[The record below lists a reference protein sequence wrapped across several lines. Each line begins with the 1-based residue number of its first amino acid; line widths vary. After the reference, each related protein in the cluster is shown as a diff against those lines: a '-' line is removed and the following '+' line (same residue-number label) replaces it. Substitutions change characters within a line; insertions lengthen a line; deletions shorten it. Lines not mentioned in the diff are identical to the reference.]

1 MQRFEFCYAFVFPVA
16 LLIAALLRPC
26 LLSLLYGI
34 FLLLWPVF
42 ATGCKQG
49 TSGTTFRFV
58 VICLLY
64 SSLAVLS
71 QICYHVALAVS
82 SLEEQLVTCHGW
94 EPILSLLGLQKSQGG
109 GAVEY
114 VRFFLPDV
122 FVFIVSL
129 CCVILARMSARTSSN
144 GDSPELPIHSL
155 NNKSRSPGAS
165 PAREFIQRNTSLIV
179 PDNLDFRTCL
189 PQLVL
194 GLLFCA
200 VAVIFPCLWTV
211 PYFLLFLLLMTL
223 WSVYKV
229 PSPAVARTLVV
240 LLILYSSINLV
251 ALYLYQLWP
260 LQTQIPP
267 ESFTARLVGFKAY
280 INATCTDVPGLHF
293 AEQLSWSAYA
303 YPVFIFAF
311 YMSLAFQSFLESAG
325 PFIQRTKK
333 HPVENTAES
342 AEVPKG
348 DTSPSWCKWCTVLNS
363 CYEKIFPFLLR
374 NFYTVS
380 LVIMMTWAVLYHS
393 WLSFVWLVI
402 ACVVWMC
409 KDSRQAFYR
418 FSPLILFYAEALLA
432 LQFIYGLELTETE
445 LPDEMPG
452 VPLKQI
458 GLAKPSQAAVIP
470 LLVKMLFTLSFWG
483 TLRLLLHDKK
493 RSGEE
498 LGDVSSA
505 GYGTFAQPEGSK
517 ENHNIL
523 EQLLSKYWIY
533 VVGLVLMV
541 ISIRQPVFAYNI
553 IYMAFFLSL
562 ISVML
567 INFSAWKNMLFLYWL
582 ILSAYS
588 ICVLLFVY
596 TFQFHGVPELWKT
609 WTSWSNETLIDV
621 GLVTYDSGSL
631 FLQLLTP
638 ISFLIV
644 VILQLKFFHAGFMRI
659 TNPLHR
665 SVVSQTSPTQQS
677 KANGMEEETK
687 QCRFKALMTALKS
700 YRDVLWRFL
709 EIHITKVVAFF
720 VFFVAISE
728 VSAVNTLFPLFA
740 ILILTFRH
748 ARSLLCF
755 LVCIWAAAIALAKM
769 LFQLHFAKVAAIPI
783 SEWNCSME
791 FGENYTNSM
800 DAALWAGFS
809 KTNSISSYL
818 ENYIWLFILMAFQV
832 IVFQRQI
839 YKRTVKGVAAPPE
852 GVLFEEITRKEAD
865 RSIKDCLMY
874 LINHGF
880 YKFGVEI
887 VFIIM
892 TIDIAIRMD
901 LFAFVYCIL
910 LLILA
915 SLRRQTLAN
924 VWYVFILLLAIC
936 IVGQYVICVGLPP
949 NLCLKYPWNWNANL
963 IQWLFLPDYVHA
975 PNVRFL
981 LADFCLFLAASCQLY
996 VFRIERVHHGREYV
1010 GGDNTP
1016 ILNKGDSL
1024 ASREEGWNENEIPD
1038 FITHCS
1044 SGLDMAKA
1052 IVFKYFHWLTMLA
1065 VFAAGVGGISAFAFG
1080 YLVAA
1085 FGFLWKGNDM
1095 YLKPAKK
1102 FIARWRILLYY
1113 NIIAI
1118 LLKVALQ
1125 VVGCVFLSDA
1135 CNASPS
1141 LVQLF
1146 SIACIHSDISQRKDA
1161 DPMITV
1167 NCKVASNQAQ
1177 ILYDSICF
1185 AFLIF
1190 QLRIFNSWYFK
1201 HVIVEIK
1208 AEQIFSARGAVL
1220 IDQLIKQKMMHQQ
1233 KHEDEI
1239 VEKVKDKTKRI
1250 REKYLKHMKEGEYFE
1265 PHNYAEAKR
1274 AGDYYMFDYDSEPEG
1289 EDSKLL
1295 EEEEEHKEDKE
1306 LDPSQIIHMALTTDM
1321 ELETIAQTAEQ
1332 AKVEDERPLDEIMH
1346 EQAEKEKMEKRR
1358 GKKFSKVLSW
1368 LKFIQALVVSCLNK
1382 ASNFFNRWS
1391 SEHRYVACVLADEK
1405 RKLKASLGKELY
1417 THLDADQL
1425 QDVVNRSE
1433 IGQRIYRVPSEC
1445 SLAKMQDDVETSWI
1459 GHSAV
1464 RRSVTA
1470 LYYLLVANT
1479 DIICYLMIIFNQM
1492 FNASVISLPL
1502 PFFAFLWGTLCT
1514 PRPPKVFWVTLIT
1527 YLESMIVIKFVLQF
1541 GLFPWNQLVGSS
1553 DPFYPPRILGVEKK
1567 ANFATFDIALLM
1579 VLFFHRHHLKTLGLW
1594 RESENGSV
1602 SFDDIDRLDKEPLIV
1617 DDPSVNGSYELKT
1630 LSKDKRDGQSDS
1642 SGDVRTRSMT
1652 FCEGILVYISPIVTF
1667 FRRVL
1672 NPPFRYIL
1680 DLYAWMFLCD
1690 FICFLISA
1698 FSYSSFGVDT
1708 GRGDVM
1714 ADIQSNKVPLPY
1726 VVILMVLMLLMVIDR
1741 AIYLRKSVVSKLC
1754 FQYFLVLG
1762 THVWIFF
1769 ILPAITGRQV
1779 DCPWVAMPSV
1789 YLLISAVQIRN
1800 GYPSRSLSNFLTKHY
1815 SFVSFCIFTG
1825 YRSVPFLY
1833 ELRTLIDWIWI
1844 ETSMP
1849 LFDYIN
1855 MENIFARVYSTKC
1868 NRQYEKEY
1876 PVPRGKPKTFTVKY
1890 GMGIPILLLL
1900 ITLLWL
1906 PLLLFSTVNSIGI
1919 RQLPEHSN
1927 FKISIAG
1934 FPTLYSVEARGAF
1947 IKPLN
1952 PAEFEQFYA
1961 NYSSKQAVSFLR
1973 EYSPSDTVRSM
1984 YRRESDTVWA
1994 ISAPGKEALYNQAIS
2009 SVDLSLVLEFDF
2021 QRPSQGNAENTGF
2034 HSFRREVPLPAKSEA
2049 REALIGV
2056 LNGQK
2061 DVVPVRKAFPWLVVL
2076 PALGPVHPAYSI
2088 LDAIS
2093 GDNRTN
2099 SYADLFLH
2107 LHVTKGG
2114 NDSEA
2119 TQWWE
2124 VSMSKPVPSGATNE
2138 GNGKSTAGVSY
2149 GLEIIAFVDRVF
2161 PSALSYFT
2169 SRGIIGVYLVVVLA
2183 AARLIRTLVVASPL
2197 ELIINEIPNV
2207 DRVLRLCLDIFLVRE
2222 AKDFLLEIDLYAKLI
2237 FLLRSPETLIR
2248 FTRPKH
2254 AFCPACLE
2262 QIEFNRKIKCP
2273 LCRQET
2279 TLNAFGVKDLVS
2291 RFGGSLECTDCNLVV
2306 DMTSG
2311 LWCQTCSSIL
2321 CESCSGSLHRNHSI
2335 EKVDRLGPV
2344 KFSIYNLDKF
2354 SRIHTKLALIQKRL
2368 IREYVQ
2374 QLGDALERELDND
2387 LTSRLTRL
2395 KAEKEHLKRA
2405 FELNSENVL
2414 SSDAAAHSV
2423 SENEENC
2430 VDSDW
2435 VHQEGSATV
2444 SSDLQAGSLTKD
2456 HFASVLSEVY
2466 KMSATSLRSRA
2477 ELGRLSQTGLI
2488 FNPPTVDKAAGMFV
2502 EYGKFASFSVSM
2514 NSLKKE
2520 PMLRVPST
2528 YIGAGLL
2535 DEPCDLCVNPY
2546 RGTVH
2551 VTSTH
2556 KGLYTFMLNAE
2567 SDDMYLHQPLQQ
2579 ANDQC
2584 ASIAYDPLNRF
2595 VLTTVLRNFT
2605 DWIVQVYDGRH
2616 MRLQTEI
2623 PCPKEPNI
2631 ANGWYRWVTALPKSR
2646 VLVSSGD
2653 SQHAALWLLHIHS
2666 RRWTLLNSQRGATY
2680 RKAAFHQPIKRRKEG
2695 LLYVPDLHNRLV
2707 VTFVINL
2714 ENWSL
2719 IKSAEIRTTELT
2731 RELAMCVEVHE
2742 GRLVVGNWR
2751 TGNVIVADLVK
2762 CSSEMMTSLGPR
2774 QLSNL
2779 CFIGRDQLLI
2789 LCKQKEV
2796 IEVYDLRSSDSLMP
2810 CISCA

>member
-1 MQRFEFCYAFVFPVA
+1 
-16 LLIAALLRPC
+16 
-26 LLSLLYGI
+26 
-34 FLLLWPVF
+34 
-42 ATGCKQG
+42 
-49 TSGTTFRFV
+49 
-58 VICLLY
+58 
-64 SSLAVLS
+64 
-71 QICYHVALAVS
+71 
-82 SLEEQLVTCHGW
+82 
-94 EPILSLLGLQKSQGG
+94 
-109 GAVEY
+109 
-114 VRFFLPDV
+114 
-122 FVFIVSL
+122 
-129 CCVILARMSARTSSN
+129 
-144 GDSPELPIHSL
+144 
-155 NNKSRSPGAS
+155 
-165 PAREFIQRNTSLIV
+165 
-179 PDNLDFRTCL
+179 
-189 PQLVL
+189 
-194 GLLFCA
+194 
-200 VAVIFPCLWTV
+200 
-211 PYFLLFLLLMTL
+211 
-223 WSVYKV
+223 
-229 PSPAVARTLVV
+229 
-240 LLILYSSINLV
+240 
-251 ALYLYQLWP
+251 
-260 LQTQIPP
+260 
-267 ESFTARLVGFKAY
+267 
-280 INATCTDVPGLHF
+280 
-293 AEQLSWSAYA
+293 
-303 YPVFIFAF
+303 
-311 YMSLAFQSFLESAG
+311 
-325 PFIQRTKK
+325 
-333 HPVENTAES
+333 
-342 AEVPKG
+342 
-348 DTSPSWCKWCTVLNS
+348 
-363 CYEKIFPFLLR
+363 
-374 NFYTVS
+374 
-380 LVIMMTWAVLYHS
+380 
-393 WLSFVWLVI
+393 
-402 ACVVWMC
+402 
-409 KDSRQAFYR
+409 
-418 FSPLILFYAEALLA
+418 
-432 LQFIYGLELTETE
+432 
-445 LPDEMPG
+445 
-452 VPLKQI
+452 
-458 GLAKPSQAAVIP
+458 
-470 LLVKMLFTLSFWG
+470 MLFTLSFWA
-483 TLRLLLHDKK
+483 TLRLLLYDKK

-498 LGDVSSA
+498 LGEGPSA
-505 GYGTFAQPEGSK
+505 GYGTFAQPESSK
-517 ENHNIL
+517 EKHNIL

-533 VVGLVLMV
+533 VVSLVLMV

-582 ILSAYS
+582 ILAAYS

-596 TFQFHGVPELWKT
+596 TFQFHGIPELWKS

-665 SVVSQTSPTQQS
+665 SVVSQNTSQQQQR
-677 KANGMEEETK
+677 MEEEAK

-700 YRDVLWRFL
+700 YRDAVWRFL
-709 EIHITKVVAFF
+709 EIHITKLVAFF

-791 FGENYTNSM
+791 FGENNSNSM

-865 RSIKDCLMY
+865 RSVKDCLMY

-910 LLILA
+910 LLILV

-949 NLCLKYPWNWNANL
+949 NLCLKYPWGWNANL
-963 IQWLFLPDYVHA
+963 IQWLFLPDYVHP

-1016 ILNKGDSL
+1016 IANKGDSL

-1038 FITHCS
+1038 FITHCR
-1044 SGLDMAKA
+1044 SGLDMVKA
-1052 IVFKYFHWLTMLA
+1052 VVFKYFHWLTMLA

-1125 VVGCVFLSDA
+1125 VVGCVFLGDA

-1208 AEQIFSARGAVL
+1208 AEQIFSARGAIL

-1295 EEEEEHKEDKE
+1295 EEEEEEQRKEDKE

-1332 AKVEDERPLDEIMH
+1332 AKVEDERPLDEIMR
-1346 EQAEKEKMEKRR
+1346 EQAEKEQMEKRK
-1358 GKKFSKVLSW
+1358 GKKYSKVVSC
-1368 LKFIQALVVSCLNK
+1368 LKFLQALVVSCMNK

-1464 RRSVTA
+1464 RRFVTA

-1602 SFDDIDRLDKEPLIV
+1602 SFDDIDRLKSDGRSLDKEPLIV
-1617 DDPSVNGSYELKT
+1617 DDQPSVNGSYELKT
-1630 LSKDKRDGQSDS
+1630 LSQDKHDGLSVS
-1642 SGDVRTRSMT
+1642 SGEARTRSMT
-1652 FCEGILVYISPIVTF
+1652 FCEGILVYVSPIVSF

-1672 NPPFRYIL
+1672 NPPFRYIV
-1680 DLYAWMFLCD
+1680 DFYAWMFLCD

-1762 THVWIFF
+1762 THGIDEERCRHALVSNQERLLADF
-1769 ILPAITGRQV
+1769 R
-1779 DCPWVAMPSV
+1779 CPNPQRLSVKVAEQLFDEALQLRE
-1789 YLLISAVQIRN
+1789 LLHFHRLA
-1800 GYPSRSLSNFLTKHY
+1800 NF
-1815 SFVSFCIFTG
+1815 S

-1833 ELRTLIDWIWI
+1833 ELRTLIDWIWV

-1868 NRQYEKEY
+1868 NRQYEKVGLALADVDSLDIVALQEY
-1876 PVPRGKPKTFTVKY
+1876 PVPRGKPKTFAVKY

-1934 FPTLYSVEARGAF
+1934 FPTLYAVEARGAF

-2021 QRPSQGNAENTGF
+2021 QRPSQGNTENTGL

-2056 LNGQK
+2056 LSGQK
-2061 DVVPVRKAFPWLVVL
+2061 DAVPVRKAFPWLVVL

-2107 LHVTKGG
+2107 LHVTKG

-2124 VSMSKPVPSGATNE
+2124 VSMSKPEPSGAAKEENK
-2138 GNGKSTAGVSY
+2138 KSSAGTSY

-2248 FTRPKH
+2248 FTRPK
-2254 AFCPACLE
+2254 
-2262 QIEFNRKIKCP
+2262 
-2273 LCRQET
+2273 
-2279 TLNAFGVKDLVS
+2279 
-2291 RFGGSLECTDCNLVV
+2291 
-2306 DMTSG
+2306 
-2311 LWCQTCSSIL
+2311 
-2321 CESCSGSLHRNHSI
+2321 
-2335 EKVDRLGPV
+2335 
-2344 KFSIYNLDKF
+2344 
-2354 SRIHTKLALIQKRL
+2354 
-2368 IREYVQ
+2368 
-2374 QLGDALERELDND
+2374 
-2387 LTSRLTRL
+2387 
-2395 KAEKEHLKRA
+2395 
-2405 FELNSENVL
+2405 
-2414 SSDAAAHSV
+2414 
-2423 SENEENC
+2423 
-2430 VDSDW
+2430 
-2435 VHQEGSATV
+2435 
-2444 SSDLQAGSLTKD
+2444 
-2456 HFASVLSEVY
+2456 
-2466 KMSATSLRSRA
+2466 
-2477 ELGRLSQTGLI
+2477 
-2488 FNPPTVDKAAGMFV
+2488 V
-2502 EYGKFASFSVSM
+2502 E
-2514 NSLKKE
+2514 
-2520 PMLRVPST
+2520 
-2528 YIGAGLL
+2528 
-2535 DEPCDLCVNPY
+2535 
-2546 RGTVH
+2546 
-2551 VTSTH
+2551 
-2556 KGLYTFMLNAE
+2556 
-2567 SDDMYLHQPLQQ
+2567 
-2579 ANDQC
+2579 
-2584 ASIAYDPLNRF
+2584 
-2595 VLTTVLRNFT
+2595 
-2605 DWIVQVYDGRH
+2605 
-2616 MRLQTEI
+2616 
-2623 PCPKEPNI
+2623 
-2631 ANGWYRWVTALPKSR
+2631 
-2646 VLVSSGD
+2646 
-2653 SQHAALWLLHIHS
+2653 
-2666 RRWTLLNSQRGATY
+2666 
-2680 RKAAFHQPIKRRKEG
+2680 
-2695 LLYVPDLHNRLV
+2695 
-2707 VTFVINL
+2707 
-2714 ENWSL
+2714 
-2719 IKSAEIRTTELT
+2719 
-2731 RELAMCVEVHE
+2731 
-2742 GRLVVGNWR
+2742 
-2751 TGNVIVADLVK
+2751 
-2762 CSSEMMTSLGPR
+2762 
-2774 QLSNL
+2774 
-2779 CFIGRDQLLI
+2779 
-2789 LCKQKEV
+2789 
-2796 IEVYDLRSSDSLMP
+2796 
-2810 CISCA
+2810 